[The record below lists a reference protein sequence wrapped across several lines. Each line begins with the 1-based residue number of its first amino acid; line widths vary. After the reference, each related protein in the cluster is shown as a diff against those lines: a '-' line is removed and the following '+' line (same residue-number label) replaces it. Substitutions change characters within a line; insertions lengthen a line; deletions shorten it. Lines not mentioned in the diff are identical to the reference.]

1 MSGMFVIPV
10 WYAAYTVLSRR
21 SSYFSEPSGLT
32 VRAPLAKAFFPSL
45 LLLYIVPTIAMYFP
59 YADPI
64 VNQDVTAFWQATPV
78 YVNIG
83 LWLLALTVFSG
94 SSDDQK
100 KHTTAAL
107 PTSTRHINRAYGL
120 AFVVS
125 VVTHISVVWLIMT
138 STDPGM
144 SFSKVFVPALDLRY
158 AVKGEAAAGFVY
170 GTVRMF
176 QWDHVGIFA
185 STVLWAVLGV
195 YDVQTRL
202 AGPGHKDGVVVPVLA
217 LLVGAI
223 VLGPGAAVAAFSVWR
238 EKKLAA
244 VCLAGEVAEKK
255 TQ

>member
-1 MSGMFVIPV
+1 MPV
-10 WYAAYTVLSRR
+10 WYAVYTLLSHR
-21 SSYFSEPSGLT
+21 SSYFSGPSGLM
-32 VRAPLAKAFFPSL
+32 VRASLAKAFLPSL
-45 LLLYIVPTIAMYFP
+45 LLLYIIPTVAMYIP

-78 YVNIG
+78 YVNIS

-94 SSDDQK
+94 SREDQR
-100 KHTTAAL
+100 KHTTAPL
-107 PTSTRHINRAYGL
+107 PTSTRHINRTYGL
-120 AFVVS
+120 AFVVG
-125 VVTHISVVWLIMT
+125 VVTHVSVVWLIMT
-138 STDPGM
+138 SSDPGM

-176 QWDHVGIFA
+176 QWDHIGIFA

-202 AGPGHKDGVVVPVLA
+202 AGPGQKQGVIVPVLA
-217 LLVGAI
+217 LIVGAI
-223 VLGPGAAVAAFSVWR
+223 VLGPGAAVAAFGVWR
-238 EKKLAA
+238 EKKLVA
-244 VCLAGEVAEKK
+244 VRLVGEVAEKK